1 MSQSNTSNNRI
12 DNNSNDATEIEPT
25 KASQPEG
32 RTSHNE
38 DDSSIHDF
46 DFALICEYFA
56 SIDRQGPGSDEATR
70 RALSFVPNI
79 DACSRIADI
88 GCGTGSST
96 LLLAADTGAHVT
108 AIDLFPQFL
117 TRLSERAK
125 AAGVYERI
133 TTAAASMDALDYAEA
148 SFDLLW
154 CEGAIYNIG
163 FENGLRSWRPMLKD
177 GGYIAVTDA
186 TWLTDRRPAEVE
198 TFWHDAYP
206 GITDIAG
213 NIAAIQRCGY
223 TPVAAFVAG
232 RVLDYKL
239 LRAPTASAR
248 HLPVAPRR
256 RQDGA
261 STCRQ
266 PEARSRDIQPFPS
279 VLRLCLLHST

>member
-1 MSQSNTSNNRI
+1 MYQSNTSNNRI

-38 DDSSIHDF
+38 DDLSIHDF

-125 AAGVYERI
+125 AA
-133 TTAAASMDALDYAEA
+133 
-148 SFDLLW
+148 
-154 CEGAIYNIG
+154 
-163 FENGLRSWRPMLKD
+163 
-177 GGYIAVTDA
+177 
-186 TWLTDRRPAEVE
+186 
-198 TFWHDAYP
+198 
-206 GITDIAG
+206 
-213 NIAAIQRCGY
+213 
-223 TPVAAFVAG
+223 
-232 RVLDYKL
+232 
-239 LRAPTASAR
+239 
-248 HLPVAPRR
+248 
-256 RQDGA
+256 
-261 STCRQ
+261 
-266 PEARSRDIQPFPS
+266 
-279 VLRLCLLHST
+279 